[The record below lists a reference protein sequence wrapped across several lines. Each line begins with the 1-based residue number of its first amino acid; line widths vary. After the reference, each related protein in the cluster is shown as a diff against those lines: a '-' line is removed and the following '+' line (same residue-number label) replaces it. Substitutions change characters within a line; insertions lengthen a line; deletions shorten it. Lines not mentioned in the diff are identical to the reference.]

1 VNTALAVQPTAHG
14 ISVRP
19 PVTFDPHTLVEEWL
33 AGRSPR
39 TRRAYSE
46 DLEDFRRFVGADTGT
61 AAADALL
68 AHGAGPANALA
79 LAYRSHLV
87 ERGLAA
93 NTVNRRL
100 AALRSLVSLAQ
111 LVGRVEW
118 TLRVRNV
125 RVELRRETRGP
136 NEAGIRALF
145 AELDRRKG
153 AKAARDRAIFRLLFD
168 LGLRRFEVAG
178 LDLAH
183 LDLEGARVAVLRKG
197 KRERVS
203 LELAPPTVA
212 ALAAWVK
219 VRGTASGPLF
229 TAFRRAPGER
239 LDVDGLYRMIRGL
252 GAAAGVVGLRT
263 HKLRHSSVT
272 CARRLAAEKG
282 IQIED
287 LRDFSGHANIST
299 LQVYLDRER
308 SRQGEI
314 TRLVAAAF
322 A

>member
-1 VNTALAVQPTAHG
+1 MTPLVATSRA
-14 ISVRP
+14 ISVSGPAPFNPRP
-19 PVTFDPHTLVEEWL
+19 LVDEWL

-39 TRRAYSE
+39 TQEAYRE
-46 DLEDFRRFVGADTGT
+46 DLEDFRRFAGAATGT
-61 AAADALL
+61 AAAEALL
-68 AHGAGPANALA
+68 ANGAGPANALA
-79 LAYRSHLV
+79 LAYRAHLV
-87 ERGLAA
+87 DRGLAA

-100 AALRSLVSLAQ
+100 SALRSLVSLAQ

-118 TLRVRNV
+118 NLRVRNV
-125 RVELRRETRGP
+125 RVELRRDTRGP
-136 NEAGIRALF
+136 NEAGIRAIF
-145 AELDRRKG
+145 AELDRRRG
-153 AKAARDRAIFRLLFD
+153 PKAVRDRAIFRLLFD

-178 LDLAH
+178 LDLVH
-183 LDLEGARVAVLRKG
+183 LDLEGAHVAVLRKG
-197 KRERVS
+197 KRERLS
-203 LELAPPTVA
+203 LELAPQTVA

-219 VRGTASGPLF
+219 VRGAAPGPLF
-229 TAFRRAPGER
+229 TAFRRAAGER
-239 LDVDGLYRMIRGL
+239 LDVDGLYRMVRAL

-272 CARRLAAEKG
+272 TARRLSAERG

-287 LRDFSGHANIST
+287 LRDFSGHANIAT